1 MSKTE
6 NVVFRLAEKQ
16 KNKNSNIIAGEK
28 VL

>member
-6 NVVFRLAEKQ
+6 NVVFRLA
-16 KNKNSNIIAGEK
+16 KNKKNKKQQYIAGEK